1 MTASSTS
8 LSPPIVKICGTRT
21 VQAAQCAISSGAD
34 LIGMIIVPNV
44 KRTVSPEQAKAISR
58 AVHEFRESRP
68 PHEVASTDMPSE
80 WFASHFEQIRLRAP
94 LVVGVF
100 RNQSLDEVLRLQ
112 KEYDLDIVQLHG
124 SEPLSWTRAIPVP
137 VIKKFSPHEND
148 LMTPGLHAV
157 TLLDGGAGG
166 EGQKIDWEGLPGSGP
181 FMLAGGLTVDNV
193 AIAVNIPN
201 VFGVD
206 VSSGVET
213 DGKQDLEK
221 IKMFIRNAKAS
232 RQQ

>member
-1 MTASSTS
+1 MTVSTTS
-8 LSPPIVKICGTRT
+8 LCTPIVKICGTRT
-21 VQAAQCAISSGAD
+21 VEVAQCAISSGAD
-34 LIGMIIVPNV
+34 LIGMILVPDL
-44 KRTVSPEQAKAISR
+44 KRTVSADQAKAISR

-68 PHEVASTDMPSE
+68 PHDVALTDDPTD
-80 WFASHFEQIRLRAP
+80 WFEGHVEQIRLRAP

-100 RNQSLDEVLRLQ
+100 RNQSLDEVLRLL

-124 SEPLSWTRAIPVP
+124 SEPLSWTREIPVP
-137 VIKKFSPHEND
+137 VIKKFGPGEDD
-148 LMTPGLHAV
+148 LMAPGLHAV

-166 EGQKIDWEGLPGSGP
+166 EGQKISWDGLPGSGA

-193 AIAVNIPN
+193 AAAVKIPN
-201 VFGVD
+201 VAGVD

-221 IKMFIRNAKAS
+221 IQMFIRNAKGL
-232 RQQ
+232 

>member
-1 MTASSTS
+1 MTVSSGS
-8 LSPPIVKICGTRT
+8 LSAPPIVKICGTRT
-21 VQAAQCAISSGAD
+21 VEAAQCAISSGAD
-34 LIGMIIVPNV
+34 LIGMILVPNL
-44 KRTVSPEQAKAISR
+44 KRTVSPEQAKSISR

-68 PHEVASTDMPSE
+68 PHGVAPTELKSL
-80 WFASHFEQIRLRAP
+80 WFASHVEQIRLRAP

-124 SEPLSWTRAIPVP
+124 SEPLSWTREIPVP
-137 VIKKFSPHEND
+137 VIKKFGLHEDD
-148 LMTPGLHAV
+148 LITPGLHAV

-166 EGQKIDWEGLPGSGP
+166 EGHKIDWEDLPGSGP

-193 AIAVNIPN
+193 AVAVNIPN

-221 IKMFIRNAKAS
+221 IKMFIRNAKGL
-232 RQQ
+232 